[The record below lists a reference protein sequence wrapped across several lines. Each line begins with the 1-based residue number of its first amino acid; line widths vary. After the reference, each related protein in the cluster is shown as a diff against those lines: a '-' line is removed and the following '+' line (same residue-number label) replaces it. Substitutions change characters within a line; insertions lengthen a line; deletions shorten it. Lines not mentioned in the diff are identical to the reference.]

1 MNDFE
6 KNLKN
11 LRPEVQ
17 VDRFKQ
23 TLRRDLLRRMH
34 RQSPP
39 GMRLALGLTGSAAAI
54 LGLLVIS
61 FVVAPELPAR
71 LHRAMGGDG
80 TAQAPPGAAA
90 AGMSSGE
97 TPLRE
102 LLERS
107 DASIQRDRA
116 FLEVLY
122 QQGSEPVKVKEI
134 QGERFL
140 AIRQF
145 ELSNGE
151 KVAVLTDLGA
161 PSRPRQVQDVAK
173 IARTF

>member
-1 MNDFE
+1 
-6 KNLKN
+6 
-11 LRPEVQ
+11 
-17 VDRFKQ
+17 
-23 TLRRDLLRRMH
+23 
-34 RQSPP
+34 
-39 GMRLALGLTGSAAAI
+39 MRLALGLTGSAAAI

-71 LHRAMGGDG
+71 LHQAMGGDG
-80 TAQAPPGAAA
+80 TVGAGVPA
-90 AGMSSGE
+90 SE

-122 QQGSEPVKVKEI
+122 QQGSEPVQVVEI

-161 PSRPRQVQDVAK
+161 PSRPRQVQDVTK